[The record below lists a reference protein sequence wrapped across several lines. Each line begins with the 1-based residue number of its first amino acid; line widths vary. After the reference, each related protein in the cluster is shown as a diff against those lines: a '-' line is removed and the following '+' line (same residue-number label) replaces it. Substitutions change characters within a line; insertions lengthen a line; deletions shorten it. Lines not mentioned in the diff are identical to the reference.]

1 VKRFASVL
9 LVRSYA
15 AAVLAL
21 ALGLALAD
29 PALAANAPAT
39 GAPKTSAVPAAAAP
53 STALTVEQIVEK
65 HMAARG
71 GLKKI
76 RAIQTLR
83 ETGRMTEGP
92 DKQALVTRE
101 LKRPAQSRFEITL
114 QGVTGVFVSD
124 GTKGWKLNPF
134 DGDFEPKPLPEE
146 AVREAAEQADIE
158 GPLVDWKAKGHSI
171 ALAGRE
177 SINGR
182 DAYKIQVTLK
192 SGGTRTEYIDAKT
205 FLRVRVDSTRTVKG
219 HPVQVTATFGDYKKS
234 AGVAFPRQVEIS
246 ASGRP
251 QKMRVVVDKIEVN
264 PPLAADRF
272 AMVDLSKP

>member
-1 VKRFASVL
+1 MIAASWRRVL
-9 LVRSYA
+9 LRGTA
-15 AAVLAL
+15 FF
-21 ALGLALAD
+21 
-29 PALAANAPAT
+29 ALAAVA
-39 GAPKTSAVPAAAAP
+39 GHVPAGAAAP
-53 STALTVEQIVEK
+53 ASAPAQSLTVEQIVEK
-65 HMAARG
+65 HVAARG

-101 LKRPAQSRFEITL
+101 LKRPAQSRFEIAV

-134 DGDFEPKPLPEE
+134 DGDFEPKALPEE

-177 SINGR
+177 SIDGR

-219 HPVQVTATFGDYKKS
+219 HPVQITATFGDYKKS
-234 AGVAFPRQVEIS
+234 AGVAFPRVVEIS

-251 QKMRVVVDKIEVN
+251 QKMRVMVDKIEVN